1 MTKKCDYCGKSFTPH
16 NKRQRFCS
24 DACRKRSFRESQQED
39 RKKAVKAYR
48 EKDEVRPRHNWKG
61 ISSDDPRWKLAR
73 LKAKGICSFEY
84 WDAFQEC
91 DRLYYGCSSVVNG
104 VSTMDPLFSEN
115 VMYSIEELGIVRIEK
130 LGGKQSNEQ
139 KSEV

>member
-61 ISSDDPRWKLAR
+61 IPSDDPRWKLVR
-73 LKAKGICSFEY
+73 LKAKGICSIEY
-84 WDAFQEC
+84 WEAFKEC
-91 DRLYYGCSSVVNG
+91 DLQFHGGRAVVNG
-104 VSTMDPLFSEN
+104 LSTQLPYFAEAVLT
-115 VMYSIEELGIVRIEK
+115 SIDELGVVMIRNKEAVSMEE
-130 LGGKQSNEQ
+130 SNE
-139 KSEV
+139 